1 MTTIPVSLTEAQFIQ
16 FIEPHLTKAK
26 RGYVSKTPL
35 YQIFNY
41 VLYVLHTGCQWQEI
55 PIKRDAHDQPEMS
68 WQVPRYHFYK
78 WSKDGSLDRL
88 FDAGILHIHYQLNLS
103 VLNLDGSHSAAKKG
117 AKMSP
122 IKAAK
127 RRKPAI
133 LSL

>member
-26 RGYVSKTPL
+26 RGYMSKTPL

-41 VLYVLHTGCQWQEI
+41 VLYVLHTGCQWQEL

-68 WQVPRYHFYK
+68 WQVPRYHFYT
-78 WSKDGSLDRL
+78 WRKDGSFDRL
-88 FDAGILHIHYQLNLS
+88 FDAGILHIQYQLNVS

-122 IKAAK
+122 IKVAK
-127 RRKPAI
+127 RPKPVT
-133 LSL
+133 LSP

>member
-1 MTTIPVSLTEAQFIQ
+1 MTTIPVSLTEAPCIP

-26 RGYVSKTPL
+26 RRYVSKIPL
-35 YQIFNY
+35 YQIFHD

-55 PIKRDAHDQPEMS
+55 PIKRDTHDQPEMS
-68 WQVPRYHFYK
+68 WQVPRYHFYT

-88 FDAGILHIHYQLNLS
+88 CDAGILHLHYQLHVS
-103 VLNLDGSHSAAKKG
+103 VLNLDGSHRAAKKG

-133 LSL
+133 VSP

>member
-41 VLYVLHTGCQWQEI
+41 VLYVLHTGCQWQEL

-68 WQVPRYHFYK
+68 WQVPRYHFYT
-78 WSKDGSLDRL
+78 WRKDGSFDRL
-88 FDAGILHIHYQLNLS
+88 FDAGILHIQYQLNVS

-122 IKAAK
+122 IKVAK
-127 RRKPAI
+127 RPKPVT
-133 LSL
+133 LSP